1 MIRFFRVGLS
11 LLLISGGGL
20 LVAGD
25 VLKLEDVISA
35 VCSQSDSVQGL
46 SENIK
51 KSKQQIREQYA
62 NALPIISGEIFAGRS
77 YGQGMGSGSGG
88 GGSSGIP
95 DSTNVT
101 FGMLQGL
108 LSQTFANMYKS
119 DDAPVYSA
127 SLSISQPIYTFGKVG
142 TAVKVANYY
151 DSATQLSVERS
162 IQNLQLA
169 GLDLYYGVYL
179 ADMALSVQQGSVAR
193 LQDQSEYLTRNFSLG
208 SGSKAQILSTNADL
222 EKLKSDIMASKQSL
236 KTLKKRLGMMMGRER
251 NDSIELD
258 TTGALVRSF
267 VETMPTFD
275 DALKTAIENRSD
287 LKSLDYMRKANDGG
301 VKIYKAMY
309 YPSIAATAKV
319 GTGGKEF
326 ENLFD
331 PDYRT
336 WQVGVGLQWTMF
348 DGFANSSKA
357 RQYQSDSRKLAITR
371 NMLLKALA
379 IEIDAALTS
388 CVTADSA
395 VVASEAALAAM
406 KEVYQLTYDNF
417 KQGSGQFTELQL
429 AEERLRQ
436 CEFAIVSAKCTKIRN
451 RAVLLVA
458 MGKTIIPVEGK

>member
-11 LLLISGGGL
+11 LLLITGGGL

-25 VLKLEDVISA
+25 VLKLEDVIAA

-46 SENIK
+46 HENIK

-62 NALPIISGEIFAGRS
+62 NALPVISGEIFAGRA
-77 YGQGMGSGSGG
+77 YGQGLGSGTPPPPTDSDSSILVNLRMLKGILGQTLASMSKSG
-88 GGSSGIP
+88 
-95 DSTNVT
+95 
-101 FGMLQGL
+101 
-108 LSQTFANMYKS
+108 
-119 DDAPVYSA
+119 DAPVYSA
-127 SLSISQPIYTFGKVG
+127 SLNIAQPIYTFGKVG

-222 EKLKSDIMASKQSL
+222 EQLKSDIMASRQSL
-236 KTLKKRLGMMMGRER
+236 KTLKNRLGMMMGRER
-251 NDSIELD
+251 TDSIELD
-258 TTGALVRSF
+258 TAGALVRSF
-267 VETMPTFD
+267 METMPTFD
-275 DALKTAIENRSD
+275 DAFKTAIENRSD

-331 PDYRT
+331 PDYKT

-348 DGFANSSKA
+348 DGFANSAKA

-395 VVASEAALAAM
+395 VGASEAALAAM

-417 KQGSGQFTELQL
+417 KQGSGQFTDLQL

-458 MGKTIIPVEGK
+458 MGKTIITVEEK

>member
-1 MIRFFRVGLS
+1 MIRFFRIGLS
-11 LLLISGGGL
+11 ILVISGGGL
-20 LVAGD
+20 LAAGSE
-25 VLKLEDVISA
+25 VLKLEDIISA
-35 VCSQSDSVQGL
+35 VCKESDSVQGL

-62 NALPIISGEIFAGRS
+62 NALPTISGQIFAGRS
-77 YGQGMGSGSGG
+77 YGQGMGDVKPPSVENPQNLATRGEVL
-88 GGSSGIP
+88 GILGQSLASMSEP
-95 DSTNVT
+95 
-101 FGMLQGL
+101 G
-108 LSQTFANMYKS
+108 
-119 DDAPVYSA
+119 DAPVYSA
-127 SLSISQPIYTFGKVG
+127 SLNISQPIYTFGKVG

-151 DSATQLSVERS
+151 DSATQLSVNRS

-169 GLDLYYGVYL
+169 GLDLYYGLYL
-179 ADMALSVQQGSVAR
+179 AEMALSVQQGSVER

-222 EKLKSDIMASKQSL
+222 EKLKSDIMVSKQSL
-236 KTLKKRLGMMMGRER
+236 KTLKKRLGMMIGKMYA
-251 NDSIELD
+251 DTIELD
-258 TTGALVRSF
+258 TAGALARSF
-267 VETMPTFD
+267 VPALPSFD
-275 DALKTAIENRSD
+275 DAIKTALENRDD
-287 LKSLDYMRKANDGG
+287 LKSLDYLRKANDGG
-301 VKIYKAMY
+301 VKIFKAMY
-309 YPSIAATAKV
+309 YPSIVAQAKV

-326 ENLFD
+326 GNLFD
-331 PDYRT
+331 PDYRN

-348 DGFANSSKA
+348 DGFANNAKA
-357 RQYQSDSRKLAITR
+357 QQYQSDSRKLSITR
-371 NMLLKALA
+371 TMLLKALN

-436 CEFAIVSAKCTKIRN
+436 YEFAIVSAKCTKIRN

>member
-20 LVAGD
+20 LSAGD

-35 VCSQSDSVQGL
+35 VCTVSDSVQGL

-62 NALPIISGEIFAGRS
+62 NALPTISGQIFAGRS
-77 YGQGMGSGSGG
+77 YGQGMGSGSAGG
-88 GGSSGIP
+88 GGGGIP
-95 DSTNVT
+95 DSTKVT
-101 FGMLQGL
+101 FGMLQGML
-108 LSQTFANMYKS
+108 GQTFAKMYES
-119 DDAPVYSA
+119 DDAPMYSA

-151 DSATQLSVERS
+151 DSATLLSVNRS

-169 GLDLYYGVYL
+169 GLDLYYGLYL

-193 LQDQSEYLTRNFSLG
+193 LQDQSEFLTRNFSLG
-208 SGSKAQILSTNADL
+208 SGSKAQILSTNAEL
-222 EKLKSDIMASKQSL
+222 EKLKSDIMGSKQSL
-236 KTLKKRLGMMMGRER
+236 KTLKRRLGMMIGRGSA
-251 NDSIELD
+251 DSLELD
-258 TTGALVRSF
+258 TAGALVRLF
-267 VETMPTFD
+267 IETLPTFD
-275 DALKTAIENRSD
+275 DALKAATENRDD

-301 VKIYKAMY
+301 VKIFKAIY
-309 YPSIAATAKV
+309 YPSIAAQAKV

-326 ENLFD
+326 GNLFD
-331 PDYRT
+331 ADYGT
-336 WQVGVGLQWTMF
+336 WQVGVALQWTMF
-348 DGFANSSKA
+348 DGFANSAKA
-357 RQYQSDSRKLAITR
+357 RQYQSDSRKLTITH

-395 VVASEAALAAM
+395 VVASEAALAAL